1 MTLEIIKTTKLVGN
15 IKIDDTVVKSIT
27 ADINEKGISTISEWI
42 NNVELYA
49 ANRREIRKQE
59 AEFQNKIYEVEDA
72 IIQELESGEKREIG
86 AIECGFNFNY

>member
-42 NNVELYA
+42 NNAELYA

-72 IIQELESGEKREIG
+72 IIQELESGKKEK
-86 AIECGFNFNY
+86 

>member
-15 IKIDDTVVKSIT
+15 IKVDDIVVKSIT

-42 NNVELYA
+42 NNAELYA

-72 IIQELESGEKREIG
+72 IIQELESGNKEK
-86 AIECGFNFNY
+86 

>member
-1 MTLEIIKTTKLVGN
+1 MTLEIVKTTKLVGN
-15 IKIDDTVVKSIT
+15 IKVDDTIVKSIT

-42 NNVELYA
+42 NNAELYA

-72 IIQELESGEKREIG
+72 IIQELESEKKEK
-86 AIECGFNFNY
+86 

>member
-59 AEFQNKIYEVEDA
+59 AEFQNKNYEVEDA
-72 IIQELESGEKREIG
+72 IIQELESGKKEK
-86 AIECGFNFNY
+86 

>member
-42 NNVELYA
+42 NNAELYA

-72 IIQELESGEKREIG
+72 ILQELESGKKEK
-86 AIECGFNFNY
+86 

>member
-1 MTLEIIKTTKLVGN
+1 MTLEIVKTTKLVGN

-42 NNVELYA
+42 NSAELYA

-72 IIQELESGEKREIG
+72 ILQELESGKKEK
-86 AIECGFNFNY
+86 

>member
-42 NNVELYA
+42 NNAELYA

-72 IIQELESGEKREIG
+72 IISELESGKKEK
-86 AIECGFNFNY
+86 